1 MGMALPNVTR
11 GRKKTKYVEKNGV
24 ERVKVND
31 DIWHYTGALTFL
43 TLTAFIICEASLG

>member
-11 GRKKTKYVEKNGV
+11 GRKKTKNGV

-31 DIWHYTGALTFL
+31 DMWHYTGALTFL